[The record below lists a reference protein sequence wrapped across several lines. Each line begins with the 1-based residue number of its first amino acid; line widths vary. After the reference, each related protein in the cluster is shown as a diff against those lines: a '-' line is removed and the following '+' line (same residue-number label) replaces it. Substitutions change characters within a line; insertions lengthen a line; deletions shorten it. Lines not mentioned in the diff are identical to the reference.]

1 MSGVLLLALAYPAA
15 IAVLFY
21 LAFLRPVQQH
31 QRKQREELANL
42 RVGDEVLTQAGFI
55 AVIKEIRVPEEY
67 GPTELILDLGGTEVR
82 ALASAIAQRLHPE
95 TAAGEP
101 RNNKNTIETA
111 RG

>member
-1 MSGVLLLALAYPAA
+1 MSGVLLLAMAYPATV
-15 IAVLFY
+15 AVLFY

-31 QRKQREELANL
+31 QKKQRQELASL

-67 GPTELILDLGGTEVR
+67 GPTEIILDLGGIEIR
-82 ALASAIAQRLHPE
+82 AMASAIAQRLHPE
-95 TAAGEP
+95 GTASEAKDE
-101 RNNKNTIETA
+101 NKAIGTV